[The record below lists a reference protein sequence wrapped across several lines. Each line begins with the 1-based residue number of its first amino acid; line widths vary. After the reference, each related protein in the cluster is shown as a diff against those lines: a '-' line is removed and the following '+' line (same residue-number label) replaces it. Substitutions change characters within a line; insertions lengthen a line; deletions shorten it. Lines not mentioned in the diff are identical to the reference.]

1 MTALSIIER
10 DGLKRL
16 VRLDESI
23 EGFDVRHALAVH
35 RGDAQLL
42 ARLNEGLA
50 ILRQSG
56 EFDRIHRKWF
66 GRFGGASFTREE
78 VVNYVAIALALGCLV
93 AIWALWRQRVL
104 LRRIELLNA
113 GLEQR
118 VAERTAEL
126 NSHVTEVE
134 HLNRELEAFSYSVS
148 HDLRAPLRN
157 ISGFIELLTPRLPT
171 DSDPEIRRFAGII
184 TAESARMG
192 QLIDG
197 LLALSRLG
205 RAELKCAPVDLGE
218 LVGRV
223 RADQATETAGRAI
236 EWKIGPL
243 PTVWGDPVLLRQV
256 VENLVGNAVKFTRGR
271 NPAVIE
277 IGGQAADTPGET
289 VVFVRDNG
297 AGFNPKYQERLFGV
311 FQRLHNAR
319 DFEGTGI
326 GLANVRRI
334 VTRHGGRIWAEGNI
348 DKGAVFYFKL
358 TTYEPR

>member
-1 MTALSIIER
+1 
-10 DGLKRL
+10 
-16 VRLDESI
+16 
-23 EGFDVRHALAVH
+23 
-35 RGDAQLL
+35 
-42 ARLNEGLA
+42 
-50 ILRQSG
+50 
-56 EFDRIHRKWF
+56 
-66 GRFGGASFTREE
+66 

-126 NSHVTEVE
+126 NSHVAEVE
-134 HLNRELEAFSYSVS
+134 HLNGELEAFSYSVS

-157 ISGFIELLTPRLPT
+157 ISGFIEPAHAASAGQIRTPKSAALPE
-171 DSDPEIRRFAGII
+171 SSRR
-184 TAESARMG
+184 ESGRMG

-243 PTVWGDPVLLRQV
+243 PTVWGDPAPLRQV
-256 VENLVGNAVKFTRGR
+256 VENLVGNAVKLARGR

-289 VVFVRDNG
+289 GRVR
-297 AGFNPKYQERLFGV
+297 ARQRRGFQPEVSRTPLRGFSAPAQRPRL
-311 FQRLHNAR
+311 
-319 DFEGTGI
+319 
-326 GLANVRRI
+326 
-334 VTRHGGRIWAEGNI
+334 
-348 DKGAVFYFKL
+348 
-358 TTYEPR
+358 